1 MALSLG
7 LVALA
12 GCGGSSNST
21 PPPPSITS
29 FAASPAAIE
38 AGSSA
43 TLTAVFVNGTGT
55 ITPGNIAVTSGTP
68 ITVSPTATTTYTLTV
83 TPSSGDAVTATTTV
97 TVSAVPAIIT
107 SFVAAPPTIETGTSS
122 SLTAVFSG
130 GTGVISPGDISVTS
144 GTAVSVSP
152 TTMTTY
158 TLTVTPAAGTPVT
171 ATVTVNVDPA
181 PAIASFVANPTTI
194 EAGSST
200 SLTAV
205 FSGGSGVINPG
216 NITVVSGIPA
226 QITPTTTTTTTT
238 TTYTLTV
245 TPPIGAAI
253 TQSVTVTV
261 DPIPTIT
268 SFVASPTNI
277 ATGSSSNLTAVFTG
291 GTGVITPGNLSV
303 TSGVAVSVSPT
314 ATTTY
319 ILTVTPPVGAITVTQ
334 TAIVTVGP
342 APVITSFGATPT
354 SITAGQSANL
364 TGVFS
369 NGTGVITPG
378 NLTASSGTPVT
389 VSPTTTTTYTLT
401 VTSNTGTP
409 VTATATATVTVT
421 AVQASTVTVN
431 LSSAGPAVTDQLI
444 GMNMAS
450 WYDVTSTTDEPAIQ
464 QGFATAGIKAMR
476 WPGGSWADIYNW
488 ETNTACGT
496 YANSNDD
503 FTDVVNKLVIPTGVD
518 LALTADYGTGKNC
531 TGPGAPTEAAAWV
544 TAALNLGV
552 TVSHM
557 TVGNEEYGS
566 WEADNHTLKNN
577 ASTYAAAVTGSS
589 GYYDLIKAA
598 SPSTLVG
605 VDVDEDNSTGGWDK
619 TVLSNAKGYYDFV
632 EYHYYPETPGA
643 ESDTFIVHQAAQELT
658 TNINT
663 IKSELTKWGTP
674 GTPIYVGEIG
684 GPYSNPGKQSWSIT
698 QGLYAGQ
705 VLGEMMNDGVS
716 RLTWWIGFG
725 NCNGTAGNDSS
736 SLYGWQDFGAY
747 NVFSDGSSD
756 PTCPGAGPAGTLS
769 PTARAFQLFSQVA
782 VNGESVLT
790 ASVSGDTTDVRA
802 YAATNSGGTAL
813 VLFNLNETTSEP
825 ITITLT
831 GQSAATTI
839 TETTYDKAIY
849 DLSGSPTGTFP
860 DPAGTSTWAPPTTTS
875 LGAQTLP
882 LTLTLS
888 PWSMNVIIIH

>member
-226 QITPTTTTTTTT
+226 QITPPTTTTTT

-421 AVQASTVTVN
+421 AVPASTVTVN

-552 TVSHM
+552 TVSHI

>member
-226 QITPTTTTTTTT
+226 QITPPTTTTTT

-421 AVQASTVTVN
+421 AVPASTVTVN